1 MAVMELKPED
11 VKAIKTDTLSTALTD
26 KARAPNPK
34 FFNGISKFFKDA
46 AKAVAN
52 SDSWWAKWIK
62 ANALVQ
68 GISAGALT
76 GGFAASLI
84 GGPIGLVIGAT
95 VGGIAGGLGVSY
107 AGQLL
112 QGNDIIGELRN
123 AGSAVRKAGEA
134 TTALLVA
141 NAIREASGVT
151 IPQMVSGLLNFGD
164 IIYDFNFDIPD
175 SEIWNQI
182 TSIIDSL
189 YGQAGQFLG
198 SSFMRFVLTG
208 IMSPPKVT
216 IDVNGL
222 ALAYSEYADDKRKE
236 LLQGISNFAWVGLNA
251 AKRIGF
257 LFAFLQGRGAIKSA
271 VAAMPGLKEINPD
284 FVKTIEGWGDE
295 ENPDTKESEVQ
306 DWKIS
311 TWVEAKVDSIADP
324 RIKSFVEGMLQG
336 MVDVIQDDVEEY
348 FEWRYS

>member
-1 MAVMELKPED
+1 MA
-11 VKAIKTDTLSTALTD
+11 T
-26 KARAPNPK
+26 
-34 FFNGISKFFKDA
+34 
-46 AKAVAN
+46 
-52 SDSWWAKWIK
+52 SDSWLAKM
-62 ANALVQ
+62 ARGLFGAGGV
-68 GISAGALT
+68 GAGAGVGAAFGSLLGPLGMLA
-76 GGFAASLI
+76 GGLI
-84 GGPIGLVIGAT
+84 GGAL
-95 VGGIAGGLGVSY
+95 GGIGVCLAGFVMQGGDIKGALGNAIDI
-107 AGQLL
+107 AGKVVTGGAALL
-112 QGNDIIGELRN
+112 
-123 AGSAVRKAGEA
+123 GSA
-134 TTALLVA
+134 
-141 NAIREASGVT
+141 AISQVTGVT

-164 IIYDFNFDIPD
+164 VVYDFNFDIPD
-175 SEIWNQI
+175 SEIWKQI

-208 IMSPPKVT
+208 IMSPPKITV
-216 IDVNGL
+216 DVNGL

-257 LFAFLQGRGAIKSA
+257 LFSFLQGRNAIKLAITS
-271 VAAMPGLKEINPD
+271 MPGLRETNPQL
-284 FVKTIEGWGDE
+284 VKLAESWGDE
-295 ENPDTKESEVQ
+295 EDPNTKESEVQ
-306 DWKIS
+306 DWRIS